1 MDFITTLTFLG
12 AIFIF
17 MATPGPGVL
26 AVVSRALSSGF
37 LHAFFMSIGM
47 VFGDIIFLLLAIFGL
62 SVIASAYST
71 IFTIIKILG
80 GIYLI
85 YLGFRVYMSKTSHFN
100 TGTIKSKNF
109 INDFISGLFI
119 TLGNPKVIA
128 FYIGFLPT
136 FVNLSKLTY
145 KDTCLVVSLVLSTL
159 LTILVSYAYF
169 ASKAKIAIKKP
180 KIQNILNKTSGGIMM
195 LIGGLLILKQ

>member
-1 MDFITTLTFLG
+1 MDLITTLTFLG

-37 LHAFFMSIGM
+37 SHAFFMSIGM
-47 VFGDIIFLLLAIFGL
+47 VLGDIIFLLLAIFGL
-62 SVIASAYST
+62 SVIASTYST

-85 YLGFRVYMSKTSHFN
+85 YLGLRVYMSKTSHFN
-100 TGTIKSKNF
+100 TGAIKSKSF

-159 LTILVSYAYF
+159 LIILISYAYF
-169 ASKAKIAIKKP
+169 ASKAKTAIKNP
-180 KIQNILNKTSGGIMM
+180 KIQNIVNKISGGVMM
-195 LIGGLLILKQ
+195 LIGGLLILGT